1 MPAYVGRCLCASS
14 RQYVEPA
21 PLQIFAHIRNERA
34 DRRDRRFKLHCWPSE
49 FPHPMPHFSGR
60 GDIDTCVIGWAE
72 QAGVVRD
79 DGHCSKAAATIASK
93 ASAGTTTG
101 GTNQATI
108 C

>member
-1 MPAYVGRCLCASS
+1 
-14 RQYVEPA
+14 
-21 PLQIFAHIRNERA
+21 
-34 DRRDRRFKLHCWPSE
+34 
-49 FPHPMPHFSGR
+49 MPHFSGR